1 MRQLTTSCSQWRVD
15 GKTFTQTSPGLP
27 QGRRTGWPPG
37 LPERPPVSVSSP
49 AWGSPSPKQHPQPRT
64 TFCLPPAWM
73 GGSGEAPGA
82 FQLDIK
88 AVSKNK

>member
-37 LPERPPVSVSSP
+37 LPERPPVSVGSP
-49 AWGSPSPKQHPQPRT
+49 AWGSPSPKQHPQPPDNL
-64 TFCLPPAWM
+64 LPASSLDGRLR
-73 GGSGEAPGA
+73 GGPGGLSA
-82 FQLDIK
+82 GHK
-88 AVSKNK
+88 GCV